1 VAAYP
6 STSLANRAV
15 AYLEAGPA
23 ATGALVRD
31 VLGLP
36 RTPRGV
42 AERLAVTLL
51 ATDPRVARLED
62 GRWTLVARAQSPGLD
77 ACRFAV
83 VDVETTGTSPGHGG
97 RVIEIAVVELGAGT
111 DGAQARVTY
120 ETLVNPERPIAPV
133 VTRLTGITDRAVRD
147 APRFAAVAEGV
158 LGALAGAVFVAHH
171 VRFDWGFF
179 AAEFARAP
187 GLLLAGP
194 RLCTVRLA
202 RRLVPGLASRSLDAL
217 AHYFGLPVS
226 VRHRAAP
233 DARLAAQVLA
243 RLLRVGRE
251 RGARTLDELTRLR

>member
-1 VAAYP
+1 M
-6 STSLANRAV
+6 
-15 AYLEAGPA
+15 
-23 ATGALVRD
+23 RD

-51 ATDPRVARLED
+51 ATDPRVVRLED
-62 GRWTLVARAQSPGLD
+62 GRWTLAHQTASPTLD
-77 ACRFAV
+77 TCRFAV
-83 VDVETTGTSPGHGG
+83 VDVETTGTSPRHGG
-97 RVIEIAVVELGAGT
+97 RVVEIAVVELAAGT
-111 DGAQARVTY
+111 DGADARVTY
-120 ETLVNPERPIAPV
+120 ETLINPERPIAPV
-133 VTRLTGITDRAVRD
+133 VTRLTGITDQAVRT
-147 APRFAAVAEGV
+147 APRFADVADTV

-171 VRFDWGFF
+171 VRFDWGFV
-179 AAEFARAP
+179 AAELGRAR

-202 RRLVPGLASRSLDAL
+202 RRLVPGLERRSLDAL
-217 AHYFGLPVS
+217 AHYFGFPVT

-251 RGARTLDELTRLR
+251 RGARTLDELTQLR